1 MLLGGGCSGKEGQE
15 KGGEI
20 FFEDF
25 RKIDARHRT
34 VKVKF
39 AKPKEKNELPQKR
52 VKRQFVPSV
61 FLKEADS
68 DRLEIVGSAANQ
80 NELPGFI

>member
-1 MLLGGGCSGKEGQE
+1 MVVAAGRRGKR
-15 KGGEI
+15 KVVRF

-61 FLKEADS
+61 FLKEADA